1 MTFGLAPADVRKDV
15 KEIKESLKRA
25 EQVML
30 AQQQSINDLHARIQ
44 LLEDKLEK
52 ISEWV
57 NRKRWDE

>member
-44 LLEDKLEK
+44 LLEDKFEK

-57 NRKRWDE
+57 NRKRWDD